1 MRHPNARRSAASQ
14 QSLDRPGADAGIFRD
29 RGGFALI
36 GVNDNGMVS
45 GKEGSVGGGAMSDV
59 LADAFRHNAW
69 AMKALIA
76 ACERLSVEELS
87 RPGAGFG
94 SILATLNHLVL
105 SDAGYVASLG
115 GGRASW
121 ATAGETHASVVI
133 VQALHHVTAHGEQ
146 VRAGLK
152 VLGFEPPDVQPWALA
167 DATGR
172 SRWLRP
178 EG

>member
-1 MRHPNARRSAASQ
+1 
-14 QSLDRPGADAGIFRD
+14 
-29 RGGFALI
+29 
-36 GVNDNGMVS
+36 
-45 GKEGSVGGGAMSDV
+45 MSDV
-59 LADAFRHNAW
+59 LIDAFRHKAW
-69 AMKALIA
+69 ALKTLIA
-76 ACERLSVEELS
+76 ACEGLSVEELNG
-87 RPGAGFG
+87 PGPVVG

-121 ATAGETHASVVI
+121 ARAGGETDDLHELAARVEESHGRWERLIADRLDGERLVYLDQGAYETHASVVV
-133 VQALHHVTAHGEQ
+133 VQALHHVAAHGEQ

-167 DATGR
+167 DATAR

-178 EG
+178 EV

>member
-1 MRHPNARRSAASQ
+1 
-14 QSLDRPGADAGIFRD
+14 
-29 RGGFALI
+29 
-36 GVNDNGMVS
+36 
-45 GKEGSVGGGAMSDV
+45 MSDV
-59 LADAFRHNAW
+59 LVEAFRHQAW
-69 AMKALIA
+69 AMKTLIA
-76 ACERLSVEELS
+76 ACEGLSVEELN
-87 RPGAGFG
+87 RPGAGFVG

-121 ATAGETHASVVI
+121 ATAGGETDDLRELVARVEESHGRWERLIAGRLDGERLVYLDDGAYETHASVV
-133 VQALHHVTAHGEQ
+133 VMQALHHVAAHGEQ

-178 EG
+178 ES

>member
-1 MRHPNARRSAASQ
+1 
-14 QSLDRPGADAGIFRD
+14 
-29 RGGFALI
+29 
-36 GVNDNGMVS
+36 
-45 GKEGSVGGGAMSDV
+45 MSEV
-59 LADAFRHNAW
+59 LVDAFRHKAW
-69 AMKALIA
+69 ALKTLIA
-76 ACERLSVEELS
+76 ACEGLSVEELK
-87 RPGAGFG
+87 RPGPVVG

-105 SDAGYVASLG
+105 ADAGYVASLG

-121 ATAGETHASVVI
+121 ATAGGETEDLRELAARVEESRGRWEKLMSDGLDGEGLVYLDDGAYETHASVVV
-133 VQALHHVTAHGEQ
+133 VQALHHVAAHGEQ

>member
-1 MRHPNARRSAASQ
+1 
-14 QSLDRPGADAGIFRD
+14 
-29 RGGFALI
+29 
-36 GVNDNGMVS
+36 
-45 GKEGSVGGGAMSDV
+45 MSDV
-59 LADAFRHNAW
+59 LPEAFRHKAW
-69 AMKALIA
+69 ALTTLIA
-76 ACERLSVEELS
+76 ACEGLSAEELN
-87 RPGAGFG
+87 RPGAGFVG

-121 ATAGETHASVVI
+121 AKAGGETDDLRELAARVEESRGRWERLIVDEFDGERLVFLDDGPYETHASVV
-133 VQALHHVTAHGEQ
+133 VMQALHHVAAHGEQ

-152 VLGFEPPDVQPWALA
+152 MLGREPPDVQPWALA

-178 EG
+178 EA

>member
-1 MRHPNARRSAASQ
+1 
-14 QSLDRPGADAGIFRD
+14 
-29 RGGFALI
+29 
-36 GVNDNGMVS
+36 
-45 GKEGSVGGGAMSDV
+45 MSDV
-59 LADAFRHNAW
+59 LLDAFRHKTW
-69 AMKALIA
+69 GLKTLIA
-76 ACERLSVEELS
+76 ACEGLSSEDLN
-87 RPGAGFG
+87 RPDTGLVG

-121 ATAGETHASVVI
+121 AKAGGETDDLGELAARVEESSGRWEQLITDGLDGERLVFLDAGAYETHASVV
-133 VQALHHVTAHGEQ
+133 VMQALHHVAAHGEQ

-152 VLGFEPPDVQPWALA
+152 MLGLKPPDVQPWALA

-178 EG
+178 EA

>member
-1 MRHPNARRSAASQ
+1 
-14 QSLDRPGADAGIFRD
+14 
-29 RGGFALI
+29 
-36 GVNDNGMVS
+36 
-45 GKEGSVGGGAMSDV
+45 MSDV
-59 LADAFRHNAW
+59 LVDAFRHSAW
-69 AMKALIA
+69 AMKTLIA
-76 ACERLSVEELS
+76 ACEGLSAEELN
-87 RPGAGFG
+87 RPVVVCG

-105 SDAGYVASLG
+105 SDGGYVASLG

-121 ATAGETHASVVI
+121 ARDGGETDDLRELVARVEESSGRWERLITDRLDGERLVYLDDGAYETHASVVV
-133 VQALHHVTAHGEQ
+133 VQALHHVAAHGEQ

>member
-1 MRHPNARRSAASQ
+1 
-14 QSLDRPGADAGIFRD
+14 
-29 RGGFALI
+29 
-36 GVNDNGMVS
+36 
-45 GKEGSVGGGAMSDV
+45 MSDV
-59 LADAFRHNAW
+59 LVDAFRHKAW
-69 AMKALIA
+69 ALKTLIA
-76 ACERLSVEELS
+76 ACGRLSVEELNRS
-87 RPGAGFG
+87 AAGFG

-121 ATAGETHASVVI
+121 ARTGGETEDLHELAARVQESHGRWERLMAERLDGERLVYLDEGAYETHASVVI
-133 VQALHHVTAHGEQ
+133 VQALHHVAAHGEQ

-152 VLGFEPPDVQPWALA
+152 ILGFERPDVQPWALA

>member
-1 MRHPNARRSAASQ
+1 M
-14 QSLDRPGADAGIFRD
+14 G
-29 RGGFALI
+29 
-36 GVNDNGMVS
+36 
-45 GKEGSVGGGAMSDV
+45 DV
-59 LADAFRHNAW
+59 LVDAFRHKAW
-69 AMKALIA
+69 SLKTLIA
-76 ACERLSVEELS
+76 ACEGLSVEELR
-87 RPGAGFG
+87 RPGAGVG

-121 ATAGETHASVVI
+121 ATAAGETDDLRELASRVEESSDRWERLITDRLDGERLVLLDDGAYETHASVVV
-133 VQALHHVTAHGEQ
+133 VQALHHVAAHGEQ

-152 VLGFEPPDVQPWALA
+152 VLGYDLPDVQPWALA

-178 EG
+178 EGS

>member
-1 MRHPNARRSAASQ
+1 MGDRDAPRRV
-14 QSLDRPGADAGIFRD
+14 RWIVP
-29 RGGFALI
+29 
-36 GVNDNGMVS
+36 
-45 GKEGSVGGGAMSDV
+45 
-59 LADAFRHNAW
+59 
-69 AMKALIA
+69 
-76 ACERLSVEELS
+76 EELNH
-87 RPGAGFG
+87 RAGAVG

-115 GGRASW
+115 GGRATW
-121 ATAGETHASVVI
+121 ATDGGETDELRELSARATETAARWERLLADPLDGERLVYLDAGTYETHASVV
-133 VQALHHVTAHGEQ
+133 VLQALHHVAAHGEQ

-152 VLGFEPPDVQPWALA
+152 ALGHPPPDIQPWALA